1 VSEHRACGVDLP
13 IKWPFFVGKMI
24 VTSHQPAELC
34 RGVSPKCSNSNAGE
48 RERERELNTR
58 DEFHQMF
65 EAVAG
70 ELVGIWNLFKYVCV

>member
-1 VSEHRACGVDLP
+1 MR
-13 IKWPFFVGKMI
+13 PFPLVYGLEPQNVQI
-24 VTSHQPAELC
+24 QTQ
-34 RGVSPKCSNSNAGE
+34 G

-70 ELVGIWNLFKYVCV
+70 ELVGIWNLFNYVCV